1 MDRRQFCA
9 GIVAA
14 ALPLASA
21 RAQTWPDKPVNIIL
35 SQPPGSGPDNIAR
48 LLADRLGHMWGK
60 VVVILNKPGGQNII
74 GAQAAAGPRPMAT
87 PSTSPPRPPW
97 SRTSICSSSCPT
109 IR

>member
-1 MDRRQFCA
+1 MKGASIDRRRFCA
-9 GIVAA
+9 GIVAG

-60 VVVILNKPGGQNII
+60 VVAVLNKPGGQNII
-74 GAQAAAGPRPMAT
+74 GAQAAARSAPAFNYPQCSRRLRRP
-87 PSTSPPRPPW
+87 
-97 SRTSICSSSCPT
+97 
-109 IR
+109 IRCQ